1 MSFLKE
7 KKNLSRLK
15 NSKKYLEMKK
25 YCLLALLITTIFNF
39 AFAKNGK
46 IEGFVLDTFGNPIP
60 DVHVEI
66 PKLNLGDNSDSE
78 GHFNL
83 TKVPNGKHKVTFSHI
98 SFETKTLR
106 NLKVQGG
113 KNLGKITLEP
123 KIFELEEFVVTAT
136 RNKKRTV
143 DVSVP
148 LNIVE
153 QEVIQKR
160 NAKTSAEALRE
171 ETGVFVQKT
180 NHGGGSA
187 ILRGLSSNQILLLV
201 DGIKLNNS
209 TYRLGNH
216 QYLTTVDNNSIQR
229 IEVVRGPTSVLY
241 GSDALGGT
249 INLLTQKPSLLTK
262 DSEFQFSGKVNGR
275 FASADQEKTTRGQF
289 SIFNNKF
296 AFQSG
301 FSYKNY
307 GDLKRGSFSGDSK
320 LETSTNGK
328 KQSPTGF
335 DAIDFDGKLIYQFT
349 ESQSIVLAH
358 QTSRQFDVPRY
369 DKYESGSN
377 VLWIY
382 KPQNRY
388 LTYLNYEN
396 SLQSKF
402 VKFLKASV
410 SYQIQEEGRETQK
423 TVTSEIEKE
432 KDQTKTLG
440 FTLQLN
446 SNYENNFF
454 TYGFDFYKDKVQ
466 SEAKNYSAENV
477 FLSQAERGRFP
488 DGSDYKSLGVYLQ
501 DEIRFTEKFTT
512 ILGTRYSF
520 FDTKFTIPFDSSAT
534 LNLGTV
540 EQDFQ
545 SLTGSVGFNFQ
556 TAKNIFLNANVGQ
569 AFRAPNLSDL
579 TKLGESKGNTYEV
592 PNTELEPEKMLS
604 FDAGFKTNFSKFRSD
619 FSVFYAKVTDLIG
632 SADATFNGSP
642 TIDDSIKVKSKQ
654 NIGNAYLTGVESS
667 FKYFFEGKTNLY
679 GNLTYTYGQNTTLD
693 EPVGGV
699 PPMFGLLGFNWENEN
714 FSVDSF
720 ARFATKQDRLS
731 EDDKDDTRIPEGGTP
746 SWYTLNLRLGKK
758 FGEHFY
764 GQFSVENIFDYNYR
778 EHGSGVNGS
787 GRNFILSFE
796 AKI

>member
-1 MSFLKE
+1 MKE
-7 KKNLSRLK
+7 
-15 NSKKYLEMKK
+15 
-25 YCLLALLITTIFNF
+25 YCLFAIFITTIFNF
-39 AFAKNGK
+39 TFAQTAK
-46 IEGFVLDTFGNPIP
+46 IEGFILDTFGNSIP
-60 DVHVEI
+60 DVHIEI
-66 PKLNLGDNSDSE
+66 EKLELGDFSDLQGFFSLKAPI
-78 GHFNL
+78 GFH
-83 TKVPNGKHKVTFSHI
+83 TITFSHV
-98 SFETKTLR
+98 SFETKKIK
-106 NLKVQGG
+106 NLKFEGV
-113 KNLGKITLEP
+113 KNLGKIILEP
-123 KIFELEEFVVTAT
+123 RVIELEEFIITAT

-143 DVSVP
+143 DVSFP

-153 QEVIQKR
+153 QDVIQKR

-171 ETGVFVQKT
+171 ETGIFVQKT

-262 DSEFQFSGKVNGR
+262 DSELQFSGKLNSR
-275 FASADQEKTTRGQF
+275 FASADQEKTSHVQF
-289 SIFNNKF
+289 SVFNNKI

-301 FSYKNY
+301 FSYKDY
-307 GDLKRGSFSGDSK
+307 GDLKRGSFGGNSK
-320 LETSTNGK
+320 LETSTDGK

-335 DAIDFDGKLIYQFT
+335 EAIDFDGKIIFQFT
-349 ESQSIVLAH
+349 KKQSIVLAH
-358 QTSRQFDVPRY
+358 QTSKQFEVPRY
-369 DKYESGSN
+369 DKYESQSN

-388 LTYLNYEN
+388 LSYLTYEN
-396 SLQSKF
+396 SLQNKL
-402 VKFLKASV
+402 VKFLKATV
-410 SYQIQEEGRETQK
+410 SYQIQEEGRQIQK
-423 TVTSEIEKE
+423 SVTSKIEKE
-432 KDQTKTLG
+432 KDKTKTLG

-446 SNYENNFF
+446 SNYQNNFF
-454 TYGFDFYKDKVQ
+454 TYGFDFYKDEVK
-466 SEAKNYSAENV
+466 SELKNFSAENT

-488 DGSDYKSLGVYLQ
+488 DDSDYQSFGLYLQ

-512 ILGTRYSF
+512 ILGTRYGF
-520 FDTKFTIPFDSSAT
+520 FDTKFTIPFDSSAA

-540 EQDFQ
+540 KQDFQ

-556 TAKNIFLNANVGQ
+556 AVKNIFLNANIGQ

-604 FDAGFKTNFSKFRSD
+604 FDTGFKTNFPNFKSD

-632 SADATFNGSP
+632 SADASFNGLT

-654 NIGNAYLTGVESS
+654 NIGDAYLSGVESS
-667 FKYFFEGKTNLY
+667 FKYFFRDKTNVY
-679 GNLTYTYGQNTTLD
+679 GNLTYTYGQNTTSE

-699 PPMFGLLGFNWENEN
+699 PPMFGLFGFGFEKESY
-714 FSVDSF
+714 SVDFF

-731 EDDKDDTRIPEGGTP
+731 ADDKDDTRIPEGGTP
-746 SWYTLNLRLGKK
+746 GWYTLNLRFGKN
-758 FGEHFY
+758 FGKHFY
-764 GQFSVENIFDYNYR
+764 GQFSIENILDYNYR
-778 EHGSGVNGS
+778 EHGSGINGS
-787 GRNFILSFE
+787 GRNFIFSLE
-796 AKI
+796 VKM